1 MLACHWNTP
10 LAKPKAK
17 EKQKT
22 IIKMETHPNDS
33 CKKLVEES
41 AGGGEYTM
49 DYLFSQP
56 TLSILN
62 IKHQS

>member
-1 MLACHWNTP
+1 
-10 LAKPKAK
+10 
-17 EKQKT
+17 
-22 IIKMETHPNDS
+22 METRPNDS

-49 DYLFSQP
+49 GYLFGQP

-62 IKHQS
+62 VENRS